1 MPICKKAAS
10 IILKKIKEVAENPKQ
25 STLILKL
32 KIMSNKTQSDIKQ
45 EEYYMKIMS
54 AISEVVE
61 DEDSEHYIGLED
73 LQKGDNMTDFIHVIS
88 NVVPSMVFNKLTGS
102 SLNYLD
108 FNHTANSLCFQY
120 SEKQQ

>member
-1 MPICKKAAS
+1 
-10 IILKKIKEVAENPKQ
+10 
-25 STLILKL
+25 
-32 KIMSNKTQSDIKQ
+32 MSNKTQSDIKQ